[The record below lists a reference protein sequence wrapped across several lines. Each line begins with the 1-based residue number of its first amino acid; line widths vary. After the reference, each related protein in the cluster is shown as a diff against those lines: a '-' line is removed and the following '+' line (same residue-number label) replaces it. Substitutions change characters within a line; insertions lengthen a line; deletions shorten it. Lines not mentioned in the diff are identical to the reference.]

1 MDYIIGILDT
11 GNIEHFMMV
20 TFYKRCLIVYNG
32 ILVDVMGRIAKFI
45 DTDTFKDAKIWID
58 TDDDV
63 LGGFDLKEFV
73 LLNFYIIKEDA
84 TYFLQ
89 IFPEEGIYRNE

>member
-1 MDYIIGILDT
+1 MMLFWLMWRVESQNLLIL
-11 GNIEHFMMV
+11 IRLKM
-20 TFYKRCLIVYNG
+20 L
-32 ILVDVMGRIAKFI
+32 KFL
-45 DTDTFKDAKIWID
+45 ID

-73 LLNFYIIKEDA
+73 LLNFCIIKEDA

>member
-20 TFYKRCLIVYNG
+20 TFYKRCLIVYND

-45 DTDTFKDAKIWID
+45 DTDTFKDAKI
-58 TDDDV
+58 
-63 LGGFDLKEFV
+63 
-73 LLNFYIIKEDA
+73 
-84 TYFLQ
+84 
-89 IFPEEGIYRNE
+89 

>member
-1 MDYIIGILDT
+1 ML
-11 GNIEHFMMV
+11 
-20 TFYKRCLIVYNG
+20 
-32 ILVDVMGRIAKFI
+32 KFL
-45 DTDTFKDAKIWID
+45 ID

-63 LGGFDLKEFV
+63 LGGSDLKEFV
-73 LLNFYIIKEDA
+73 LLNFCIIKEDA

>member
-45 DTDTFKDAKIWID
+45 DADTFKDAKI
-58 TDDDV
+58 
-63 LGGFDLKEFV
+63 
-73 LLNFYIIKEDA
+73 
-84 TYFLQ
+84 
-89 IFPEEGIYRNE
+89 